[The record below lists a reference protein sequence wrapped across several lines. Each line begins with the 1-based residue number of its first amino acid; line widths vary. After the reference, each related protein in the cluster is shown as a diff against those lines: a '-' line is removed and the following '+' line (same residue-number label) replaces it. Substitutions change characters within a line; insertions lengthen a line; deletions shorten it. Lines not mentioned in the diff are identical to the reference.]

1 MLPFIIRRLVTA
13 VGVLLVST
21 FLMFIVVAHSGN
33 PLATVQSRNP
43 PPSASTINSLRDSLH
58 LNDSLPHRYVIW
70 LGDAVQG
77 NLGKSIAGNSVS
89 SELGSRLGVTLRLIV
104 LAMLVAVILAIVA
117 GVLSAVKQYS
127 ISDYSLTLLGFL
139 FISLPTFWF
148 AGLLK
153 DLAIRVN
160 EAVGSQVF
168 TTIGEKTPDYQGT
181 FFGTTSDRLS
191 HLILPTITLALLNY
205 ASWSRYQRA
214 SMLDVL
220 NSDYIRL
227 ARSKGVR
234 WRTVLIRHGL
244 RTALIPL
251 TTVVAI
257 GFGTLI
263 GGAVITEQIFQ
274 WHGMGEYLVQS
285 LNQVDTNAILAWLL
299 VASTAV
305 VVFNLIADIL
315 YAVLDPRIRLS

>member
-1 MLPFIIRRLVTA
+1 MLPFIIRRLIIA

-21 FLMFIVVAHSGN
+21 FLMFIVVAKSGN

-43 PPSASTINSLRDSLH
+43 PPSPQTINNLRNALH

-70 LGDAVQG
+70 LTGAVQG
-77 NLGKSIAGNSVS
+77 DLGKSIAGTSVS
-89 SELGSRLGVTLRLIV
+89 AELGSRLGVTVRLIV
-104 LAMLVAVILAIVA
+104 LAMVVAVVLAIIA

-127 ISDYSLTLLGFL
+127 ISDYTLTLLGFL

-148 AGLLK
+148 AGILK
-153 DLAIRVN
+153 DVAIRIN
-160 EAVGSQVF
+160 ESVGSQIF
-168 TTIGEKTPDYQGT
+168 STLGEKTPDYQGT
-181 FFGTTSDRLS
+181 FFGTMSDRLS

-257 GFGTLI
+257 GFGSLI

-274 WHGMGEYLVQS
+274 WHGMGEYLIQS

-299 VASTAV
+299 VAATAV
-305 VVFNLIADIL
+305 VVFNLIADVL
-315 YAVLDPRIRLS
+315 YAILDPRIRLS